1 RTAPSSFS
9 LRRAR
14 VLAAGQ
20 SGPARWISPRPVLDR
35 VPLLRPPCLAAR
47 SVSRAPLAPTADE
60 ARRINLV
67 LATLPRHLRRRCEAT
82 DHNPVALASLYRR
95 PPDPPPPPPVR
106 VSSPVVFM
114 SNAHD
119 LRFGSMYSIWIPLP
133 LAGCC
138 YEVSSKRS
146 TGSIS
151 LDREGLVG
159 TCFISAAS
167 VVAVACIGGIPVQT
181 RSD

>member
-1 RTAPSSFS
+1 SSPDLLSHPHVLTSFPVPAAPLPPSPPLPPPPLAPFPARRRPSRTAPSSFS

-106 VSSPVVFM
+106 
-114 SNAHD
+114 AAAT
-119 LRFGSMYSIWIPLP
+119 RFLASGQQVPYHWIEKDWWAPAL
-133 LAGCC
+133 
-138 YEVSSKRS
+138 
-146 TGSIS
+146 
-151 LDREGLVG
+151 
-159 TCFISAAS
+159 S
-167 VVAVACIGGIPVQT
+167 VQH
-181 RSD
+181 R